1 MRIAA
6 YIWLVGAVRSLEGDL
21 GTKDFK
27 TGVVRQRMA
36 PLIAHYV
43 VFDTRGGIIQA
54 APELLLLSQRC
65 VVFVGVHLDRPMLE
79 NGYFN
84 CWVCTN

>member
-6 YIWLVGAVRSLEGDL
+6 YIWLVGAVQSFKGDL

-27 TGVVRQRMA
+27 TGVVVRQGTA

-43 VFDTRGGIIQA
+43 VFDTRGVTIQA
-54 APELLLLSQRC
+54 APELLLLSQRH
-65 VVFVGVHLDRPMLE
+65 VEFVGVHLDRPMLE
-79 NGYFN
+79 NSYSYLLGLH
-84 CWVCTN
+84 